1 MGFGRDLWRI
11 LRRDRMA
18 MIGAVIVLFFLL
30 MATVGPYIIHLTVN
44 SNPADAYALP
54 SWHHILGTDYEG
66 KDTFAEIVHGS
77 TPVLMVAVLA
87 SIFSVVVGTL
97 LGLTSGLFGGVLDMV
112 IMRVVDIV
120 LTIPS
125 LPLIIVL
132 VTFIH
137 SSSPLIL
144 AAILSVTGWAGLSRS
159 VRSQALSLAQ
169 REYVEA
175 ARVQGLSFWNLI
187 LRQLLPNVGPYVA
200 MNFLLGITGAIYAE
214 VGLYLLGV
222 APISSSN
229 WGVMLNFAMNQAG
242 SIYTSQSMWYLFSPM
257 AAIVLLQMGF
267 VLLTRAL
274 DQLFNPRLRTL

>member
-1 MGFGRDLWRI
+1 
-11 LRRDRMA
+11 MA
-18 MIGAVIVLFFLL
+18 MAGAGIIVFFLV
-30 MATVGPYIIHLTVN
+30 MATVGPLVIHLSSV
-44 SNPADAYALP
+44 SNPANAYAFP
-54 SWHHILGTDYEG
+54 SWRHILGTDYAG

-77 TPVLMVAVLA
+77 TPVLTVAVLA
-87 SIFSVVVGTL
+87 ALFSVFVGSFV
-97 LGLTSGLFGGVLDMV
+97 GLTSGLVGGLLDMI
-112 IMRVVDIV
+112 IMRAVDVV

-137 SSSPLIL
+137 STSPLIM
-144 AAILSVTGWAGLSRS
+144 AAILSVTGWAGLSRA
-159 VRSQALSLAQ
+159 VRAQALSLAQ

-187 LRQLLPNVGPYVA
+187 SRQLLPNVGPYVA
-200 MNFLLGITGAIYAE
+200 MNFLLSITGAIYAE

-257 AAIVLLQMGF
+257 AAIVLLQIGF